1 MAHGRRVI
9 AAVVAVPVPVVVDT
23 IVGLLVVLRGLAYTL
38 LSCSFNDSADFGA
51 AEVDTS
57 SPDWSECGPSCGS
70 GTLLLLALLLLLL
83 MVLRFT
89 VIHCILRVETA
100 AEAAAAARQAM
111 PGRVE
116 PIMLA
121 CLLVDTTVYYWI
133 VPTTHT
139 TQPQSI
145 TINNS

>member
-1 MAHGRRVI
+1 MAHGRRVV
-9 AAVVAVPVPVVVDT
+9 AAVVADT
-23 IVGLLVVLRGLAYTL
+23 IVELLVVLRGLAYTL

-70 GTLLLLALLLLLL
+70 GTLLLLALLLLLLQLL